1 MAEAGGFAIREQS
14 AYGQGTSFAGVAAGG
29 SLSSMFWNP
38 ATLAGVS
45 VFEVEGV
52 ISGIFPSA
60 DVDVL
65 GPESLTVPPIPF
77 PIPTGAP
84 QGQGDIIQDA
94 AVPAFYAA
102 YRLSDRFVLGIG
114 VNSPFGLIT
123 KYDADS
129 ILRDFGIAGTTDLF
143 SINVNPAVSY
153 QVNDWL
159 AVGLGAQVQYI
170 ETRLT
175 AQTLPGLG
183 TGVAR
188 GRGRYGFGL
197 TAGVLVTPLPGT
209 EIGLGYRSF
218 IDHETEG
225 TATINGVALDATA
238 DGVDLPDTVTFGIRQ
253 RITDAFR
260 VMAGVEW
267 SNWSR
272 FQEVELSTDA
282 GGADLPFNYN
292 DGWFFSVGGE
302 YDVTQRI
309 AVRAGVGYE
318 LSPIDDENRSYR
330 VPDNDRLWLS
340 AGASYKANDRVS
352 VDLGYSYIIANDTEL
367 HASEDFGGD
376 GPEANGP
383 FFGEADSDVH
393 IIAAAVK
400 IKLGAMPAD
409 QPLITK

>member
-1 MAEAGGFAIREQS
+1 M
-14 AYGQGTSFAGVAAGG
+14 
-29 SLSSMFWNP
+29 
-38 ATLAGVS
+38 
-45 VFEVEGV
+45 
-52 ISGIFPSA
+52 
-60 DVDVL
+60 L
-65 GPESLTVPPIPF
+65 GPESWTVPPIPF

-123 KYDADS
+123 KYDADL

-143 SINVNPAVSY
+143 SININPAVSY

-175 AQTLPGLG
+175 AQTLPDLG
-183 TGVAR
+183 TGLLEDADD
-188 GRGRYGFGL
+188 YGFGL

-238 DGVDLPDTVTFGIRQ
+238 DGVDLPDTVTLGIRQ

-272 FQEVELSTDA
+272 FQEVELTTDA

-302 YDVTQRI
+302 YDVTQKDR
-309 AVRAGVGYE
+309 RAGRRGLRK
-318 LSPIDDENRSYR
+318 LSPIDDENRL
-330 VPDNDRLWLS
+330 V
-340 AGASYKANDRVS
+340 
-352 VDLGYSYIIANDTEL
+352 
-367 HASEDFGGD
+367 
-376 GPEANGP
+376 
-383 FFGEADSDVH
+383 
-393 IIAAAVK
+393 
-400 IKLGAMPAD
+400 LGAG
-409 QPLITK
+409 QRSPLAVGGRQLQSKRPDLSRSRLQLHHRRRHRARCIGGFRRGRPGGERPVLRRG